1 MRISTAQAFNNGISG
16 LQNNYGNITRTQEEI
31 STGKKILTP
40 ADDPVASIK
49 LLQISQEEALN
60 SQYNTGMTAAKN
72 SLNSEEAML
81 SSVETVLSRI
91 REIAVQA
98 GNGALDATDRASLA
112 KEVGQREDELMN
124 LMNSKDAS
132 GKYLFSGSMGDTQPY
147 VRNAD
152 GTYSYNGDEGQR
164 SVQIASSTFLPLSD
178 SGKDAFENNFN
189 ANRVTTAKI
198 DTNTGTG
205 RISLGLV
212 EDKAAYDSAFP
223 QDIAANPTATPPV
236 PASKGSVGIHFL
248 DDKSYVIYD
257 PREAAID
264 WTTYDAANPPAGQ
277 LGAGTLDNNP
287 ATSDF
292 IRFGGIKVQL
302 DGVPAKGD
310 EFTIRRNNDQEK
322 RSLLNVVSDLRKAL
336 ESGDNTTEG
345 AYRVRDSGAVA
356 LSNLDTAY
364 SQVDSV
370 RGKIGARLNTIEST
384 SSFIADVSLVNKSVQ
399 SDLQDLD
406 YAEALSRYSL
416 QNTVLQATQQSFV
429 KVAQL
434 SLFNYL

>member
-1 MRISTAQAFNNGISG
+1 MRISTVQAFNNGISG
-16 LQNNYGNITRTQEEI
+16 LQNNYGSVTRTQEEI

-40 ADDPVASIK
+40 ADDPVASVK

-60 SQYNTGMTAAKN
+60 GQYNTGMTAAKN
-72 SLNSEEAML
+72 SLNTEESML
-81 SSVETVLSRI
+81 TSVETVLTRI

-98 GNGALDATDRASLA
+98 GNGALDPTDRASLA

-164 SVQIASSTFLPLSD
+164 SVQIASSTFVPISD

-189 ANRVTTAKI
+189 ANRVATTPVPG
-198 DTNTGTG
+198 NTGTG

-212 EDKAAYDSAFP
+212 DDKKAYD
-223 QDIAANPTATPPV
+223 ATF
-236 PASKGSVGIHFL
+236 PASNPPAAADGVGIHFL
-248 DDKSYVIYD
+248 DDKKYVIYD
-257 PREAAID
+257 LSKAPTAAE
-264 WTTYDAANPPAGQ
+264 WAAYDPANPPAGQ
-277 LGAGTLDNNP
+277 LKADSVDGNP
-287 ATSDF
+287 STSDF
-292 IRFGGIKVQL
+292 IRFRGVKVQI
-302 DGVPAKGD
+302 DGVPAAGD
-310 EFTIRRNNDQEK
+310 EFKITRDTANEK

-336 ESGDNTTEG
+336 ESGDGSTEG
-345 AYRVRDSGAVA
+345 VYKVRDSAAVA

-364 SQVDSV
+364 TQVDGI
-370 RGKIGARLNTIEST
+370 RGKVGARLNVIDST
-384 SSFIADVSLVNKSVQ
+384 SDFIADVSLVNKSVQ

-406 YAEALSRYSL
+406 YAEALSRYAL

-429 KVAQL
+429 KVSQL
-434 SLFNYL
+434 SLFNYLS

>member
-16 LQNNYGNITRTQEEI
+16 LQNNYGNVTRTQEEI

-40 ADDPVASIK
+40 ADDPVASVK

-81 SSVETVLSRI
+81 TSVETVLTRI

-98 GNGALDATDRASLA
+98 GNGALDPTDRASLA
-112 KEVGQREDELMN
+112 KEIGQREDELMN

-164 SVQIASSTFLPLSD
+164 SVQIASSTFVPISD

-189 ANRVTTAKI
+189 ANRVTTAP
-198 DTNTGTG
+198 TAGNTGTG

-212 EDKAAYDSAFP
+212 EDKKVYDDSFP
-223 QDIAANPTATPPV
+223 ASTPPA
-236 PASKGSVGIHFL
+236 ASDGIGIHFL
-248 DDKSYVIYD
+248 DDKKYVIYD
-257 PREAAID
+257 LANAPTAAQ
-264 WTTYDAANPPAGQ
+264 WAAYDPANPPAGQ
-277 LGAGTLDNNP
+277 LKADSIDGNP
-287 ATSDF
+287 STNDF
-292 IRFGGIKVQL
+292 IRFGGVKVQI
-302 DGVPAKGD
+302 DGVPAAGD
-310 EFTIRRNNDQEK
+310 EFKVTRDTANEK

-336 ESGDNTTEG
+336 ESGDGSTEG
-345 AYRVRDSGAVA
+345 VYKMRDSAAVA

-364 SQVDSV
+364 TQVDGI
-370 RGKIGARLNTIEST
+370 RGKVGARLNVIDST
-384 SSFIADVSLVNKSVQ
+384 SDFIADVSLVNKSVQ

-406 YAEALSRYSL
+406 YAEALSRYAL

-429 KVAQL
+429 KVSQL

>member
-1 MRISTAQAFNNGISG
+1 MRISTVQAFNNGISG
-16 LQNNYGNITRTQEEI
+16 LQNNYGSVTRTQEEI

-40 ADDPVASIK
+40 ADDPVASVK

-60 SQYNTGMTAAKN
+60 GQYNTGMTAAKN
-72 SLNSEEAML
+72 SLNTEESML
-81 SSVETVLSRI
+81 TSVETVLTRI

-98 GNGALDATDRASLA
+98 GNGALDPTDRASLA

-164 SVQIASSTFLPLSD
+164 SVQIASSTFVPISD

-189 ANRVTTAKI
+189 ANRVDTTPAPG
-198 DTNTGTG
+198 NTGTG

-212 EDKAAYDSAFP
+212 DDKKAYD
-223 QDIAANPTATPPV
+223 ATF
-236 PASKGSVGIHFL
+236 PASNPPAATDGVGIHFL
-248 DDKSYVIYD
+248 DDKKYVVYDLSKAPTAAEWAAYD
-257 PREAAID
+257 P
-264 WTTYDAANPPAGQ
+264 ANPPVGQ
-277 LGAGTLDNNP
+277 LKADSLNSTQE
-287 ATSDF
+287 ASKF
-292 IRFGGIKVQL
+292 ISYGGVKVQM
-302 DGVPAKGD
+302 DGAPAAGD
-310 EFTIRRNNDQEK
+310 EFKITRDTANEK

-336 ESGDNTTEG
+336 ESGDGSTEG
-345 AYRVRDSGAVA
+345 VYKMRDNAAVA

-364 SQVDSV
+364 TQVDGI
-370 RGKIGARLNTIEST
+370 RGKVGARLNVIDST
-384 SSFIADVSLVNKSVQ
+384 SDFIADVSLVNKSVQ

-406 YAEALSRYSL
+406 YAEALSRYAL

-429 KVAQL
+429 KVSQL

>member
-1 MRISTAQAFNNGISG
+1 MRISTVQAFNNGISG
-16 LQNNYGNITRTQEEI
+16 LQNNYGSVTRTQEEI

-40 ADDPVASIK
+40 ADDPVASVK

-60 SQYNTGMTAAKN
+60 GQYNTGMTAAKN
-72 SLNSEEAML
+72 SLNTEESML
-81 SSVETVLSRI
+81 TSVETVLTRI

-98 GNGALDATDRASLA
+98 GNGALDPTDRASLA

-164 SVQIASSTFLPLSD
+164 SVQIASSTFVPISD

-189 ANRVTTAKI
+189 ANRVDTTPVAG
-198 DTNTGTG
+198 NTGTG

-212 EDKAAYDSAFP
+212 DDKKAYDSTF
-223 QDIAANPTATPPV
+223 
-236 PASKGSVGIHFL
+236 PASNPPAAADGVGIHFL
-248 DDKSYVIYD
+248 DDKKYVIYD
-257 PREAAID
+257 LSKAPTAAE
-264 WTTYDAANPPAGQ
+264 WAAYDPANPPAGQ
-277 LGAGTLDNNP
+277 LKADSLNSTQE
-287 ATSDF
+287 ASKF
-292 IRFGGIKVQL
+292 ISYGGVKVQM
-302 DGVPAKGD
+302 DGAPAAGD
-310 EFTIRRNNDQEK
+310 EFKITRDTANEK

-336 ESGDNTTEG
+336 ESGDGSTEG
-345 AYRVRDSGAVA
+345 VYKMRDSAAVA

-364 SQVDSV
+364 TQVDGI
-370 RGKIGARLNTIEST
+370 RGKVGARLNVIDST
-384 SSFIADVSLVNKSVQ
+384 SDFIADVSLVNKSVQ

-406 YAEALSRYSL
+406 YAEALSRYAL

-429 KVAQL
+429 KVSQL
-434 SLFNYL
+434 SLFNYLS

>member
-1 MRISTAQAFNNGISG
+1 MRISTVQAFNNGISG
-16 LQNNYGNITRTQEEI
+16 LQSNYGDVSRSQEQI

-49 LLQISQEEALN
+49 LLQLSQEEALN
-60 SQYNTGMTAAKN
+60 GQYNTGMTAAKN
-72 SLNSEEAML
+72 SLTTQESML
-81 SSVETVLSRI
+81 TSVETVLTRI

-98 GNGALDATDRASLA
+98 GNGALDPTDRASLA

-164 SVQIASSTFLPLSD
+164 SVQIASSTFVPLSD

-189 ANRVTTAKI
+189 ANRVDTSKGT
-198 DTNTGTG
+198 TNTGTG

-212 EDKAAYDSAFP
+212 TDKGAYDSTFP
-223 QDIAANPTATPPV
+223 ASAPPV
-236 PASKGSVGIHFL
+236 ASDGIGIHFL
-248 DDKSYVIYD
+248 DDKKYVVYDLAKAPTAAQWAAYD
-257 PREAAID
+257 P
-264 WTTYDAANPPAGQ
+264 ANPPAGQ
-277 LGAGTLDNNP
+277 LKVDSLDSTQE
-287 ATSDF
+287 ASKS
-292 IRFGGIKVQL
+292 ISYGGVKVQM
-302 DGVPAKGD
+302 DGVPAAGD
-310 EFTIRRNNDQEK
+310 EFKITRDTANEK

-336 ESGDNTTEG
+336 ENGDSSTEG
-345 AYRVRDSGAVA
+345 VYQIRDSAAVA

-364 SQVDSV
+364 TQVDGV
-370 RGKIGARLNTIEST
+370 RGKVGARLNVIDST
-384 SSFIADVSLVNKSVQ
+384 SDFIANVSLVNKSVQ

-406 YAEALSRYSL
+406 YPEALSRYAL
-416 QNTVLQATQQSFV
+416 QNTVLQASQQSFV
-429 KVAQL
+429 KIAQL
-434 SLFNYL
+434 SLFKYL

>member
-1 MRISTAQAFNNGISG
+1 MRISTVQAFNNGISG
-16 LQNNYGNITRTQEEI
+16 LQNNYGSVTRTQEEI

-40 ADDPVASIK
+40 ADDPVASVK

-60 SQYNTGMTAAKN
+60 GQYNTGMTAAKN
-72 SLNSEEAML
+72 SLNTEEAML
-81 SSVETVLSRI
+81 SSVETVLTRI

-98 GNGALDATDRASLA
+98 GNGALDPTDRASLA

-164 SVQIASSTFLPLSD
+164 SVQIASSTFVPISD

-189 ANRVTTAKI
+189 ANRVDTTKVA
-198 DTNTGTG
+198 TNTGTG

-212 EDKAAYDSAFP
+212 EDKAAYDSTFP
-223 QDIAANPTATPPV
+223 ASNPPTATD
-236 PASKGSVGIHFL
+236 GIGIHFL
-248 DDKSYVIYD
+248 DDKKYVVYDLAKTPTAAEWAAYD
-257 PREAAID
+257 P
-264 WTTYDAANPPAGQ
+264 ANPPAGQ
-277 LGAGTLDNNP
+277 LKADSVDGNSS
-287 ATSDF
+287 TSDF
-292 IRFGGIKVQL
+292 VRYGGVKMQI
-302 DGVPAKGD
+302 DGVPAAGD
-310 EFTIRRNNDQEK
+310 EFKITRDTANEK

-336 ESGDNTTEG
+336 ESGDGSTEG
-345 AYRVRDSGAVA
+345 VYQVRDRAAVA

-364 SQVDSV
+364 TQVDGI
-370 RGKIGARLNTIEST
+370 RGKVGARLNTIDST
-384 SSFIADVSLVNKSVQ
+384 SDFIADVSLVNKAVQ

-406 YAEALSRYSL
+406 YAEALSRYAL

-429 KVAQL
+429 KVSQL
-434 SLFNYL
+434 SLFNYLG

>member
-1 MRISTAQAFNNGISG
+1 MRISTVQAFNNGISG
-16 LQNNYGNITRTQEEI
+16 LQNNYGDVSRSQEQI

-49 LLQISQEEALN
+49 LLQLSQEEALN
-60 SQYNTGMTAAKN
+60 GQYNTGMTAAKN
-72 SLNSEEAML
+72 SLNTGEAML
-81 SSVETVLSRI
+81 TSVETVLTRI

-98 GNGALDATDRASLA
+98 GNGALDPTDRASLA

-164 SVQIASSTFLPLSD
+164 SVQIASSTFVPISD

-189 ANRVTTAKI
+189 ANRVKTAP
-198 DTNTGTG
+198 TAGNTGTG

-212 EDKAAYDSAFP
+212 EDKKAYDDTFP
-223 QDIAANPTATPPV
+223 ASTPPV
-236 PASKGSVGIHFL
+236 AADGIGIHFL
-248 DDKSYVIYD
+248 DDKKYVIYD
-257 PREAAID
+257 LSKAPTAAE
-264 WTTYDAANPPAGQ
+264 WAAYDPTNPPAGQ
-277 LGAGTLDNNP
+277 LKADSVDGNP
-287 ATSDF
+287 STSDV
-292 IRFGGIKVQL
+292 IRFGGVKVQI
-302 DGVPAKGD
+302 DGVPAAGD
-310 EFTIRRNNDQEK
+310 EFKITRDTDNEK

-336 ESGDNTTEG
+336 ESGDGSTEG
-345 AYRVRDSGAVA
+345 VYKMRDSAAVA

-364 SQVDSV
+364 TQVDGI
-370 RGKIGARLNTIEST
+370 RGKVGARLNVIDST
-384 SSFIADVSLVNKSVQ
+384 SDFIADVSLVNKSVQ

-406 YAEALSRYSL
+406 YAEALSRYAL

-429 KVAQL
+429 KVSQL

>member
-1 MRISTAQAFNNGISG
+1 MRISTVQAFNNGISG
-16 LQNNYGNITRTQEEI
+16 LQSNYGDVSRSQEQI

-49 LLQISQEEALN
+49 LLQLSQEEALN
-60 SQYNTGMTAAKN
+60 GQYNTGMTAAKN
-72 SLNSEEAML
+72 SLTTQESML
-81 SSVETVLSRI
+81 TSVETVLTRI

-98 GNGALDATDRASLA
+98 GNGALDPTDRASLA

-164 SVQIASSTFLPLSD
+164 SVQIASSTFVPLSD

-189 ANRVTTAKI
+189 ANRVDTSKGT
-198 DTNTGTG
+198 TNTGTG

-212 EDKAAYDSAFP
+212 TDKGAYDSTFP
-223 QDIAANPTATPPV
+223 ASAPPV
-236 PASKGSVGIHFL
+236 ASDGIGIHFL
-248 DDKSYVIYD
+248 DDKKYVVYDLAKAPTAAQWAAYD
-257 PREAAID
+257 P
-264 WTTYDAANPPAGQ
+264 ANPPAGQ
-277 LGAGTLDNNP
+277 LKVDSLDSTQE
-287 ATSDF
+287 ASKS
-292 IRFGGIKVQL
+292 ISYGGVKVQM
-302 DGVPAKGD
+302 DGVPAAGD
-310 EFTIRRNNDQEK
+310 EFKITRDTANEK

-336 ESGDNTTEG
+336 ENGDSSTEG
-345 AYRVRDSGAVA
+345 VYQIRDSAAVA

-364 SQVDSV
+364 TQVDGV
-370 RGKIGARLNTIEST
+370 RGKVGARLNVIDST
-384 SSFIADVSLVNKSVQ
+384 SDFIANVSLVNKAVQ

-406 YAEALSRYSL
+406 YPEALSRYAL
-416 QNTVLQATQQSFV
+416 QNTVLQASQQSFV
-429 KVAQL
+429 KIAQL
-434 SLFNYL
+434 SLFKYL

>member
-1 MRISTAQAFNNGISG
+1 M
-16 LQNNYGNITRTQEEI
+16 
-31 STGKKILTP
+31 
-40 ADDPVASIK
+40 
-49 LLQISQEEALN
+49 
-60 SQYNTGMTAAKN
+60 
-72 SLNSEEAML
+72 
-81 SSVETVLSRI
+81 
-91 REIAVQA
+91 
-98 GNGALDATDRASLA
+98 
-112 KEVGQREDELMN
+112 
-124 LMNSKDAS
+124 
-132 GKYLFSGSMGDTQPY
+132 
-147 VRNAD
+147 
-152 GTYSYNGDEGQR
+152 
-164 SVQIASSTFLPLSD
+164 
-178 SGKDAFENNFN
+178 
-189 ANRVTTAKI
+189 
-198 DTNTGTG
+198 
-205 RISLGLV
+205 

-223 QDIAANPTATPPV
+223 QDIAADPTATPPLV
-236 PASKGSVGIHFL
+236 ASKGSVGIHFL
-248 DDKSYVIYD
+248 DDKNYVVYD
-257 PREAAID
+257 PRKEAIN
-264 WTTYDAANPPAGQ
+264 WTAYDAANPPASQ
-277 LGAGTLDNNP
+277 LGVGTLDNNP

-310 EFTIRRNNDQEK
+310 EFIIRRNNDQEK

>member
-1 MRISTAQAFNNGISG
+1 MRISTVQAFNNGISG
-16 LQNNYGNITRTQEEI
+16 LQSNYGDVSRSQEQI

-49 LLQISQEEALN
+49 LLQLSQEEALN
-60 SQYNTGMTAAKN
+60 GQYNTGMTAAKN
-72 SLNSEEAML
+72 SLTTQESML
-81 SSVETVLSRI
+81 TSVETVLTRI

-98 GNGALDATDRASLA
+98 GNGALDPTDRASLA

-164 SVQIASSTFLPLSD
+164 SVQIASSTFVPLSD

-189 ANRVTTAKI
+189 ANRVDTSKVA
-198 DTNTGTG
+198 TNTGTG

-212 EDKAAYDSAFP
+212 TDKGAYDSTFP
-223 QDIAANPTATPPV
+223 ASAPPV
-236 PASKGSVGIHFL
+236 ASDGIGIHFL
-248 DDKSYVIYD
+248 DDKKYVVYDLAKAPTAAQWAAYD
-257 PREAAID
+257 P
-264 WTTYDAANPPAGQ
+264 ANPPAGQ
-277 LGAGTLDNNP
+277 LKVDSLDSTQE
-287 ATSDF
+287 ASKS
-292 IRFGGIKVQL
+292 ISYGGVKVQM
-302 DGVPAKGD
+302 DGVPAAGD
-310 EFTIRRNNDQEK
+310 EFKITRDTANEK

-336 ESGDNTTEG
+336 ENGDSSTEG
-345 AYRVRDSGAVA
+345 VYQIRDSAAVA

-364 SQVDSV
+364 TQVDGV
-370 RGKIGARLNTIEST
+370 RGKVGARLNVIDST
-384 SSFIADVSLVNKSVQ
+384 SDFIANVSLVNKSVQ

-406 YAEALSRYSL
+406 YPEALSRYAL
-416 QNTVLQATQQSFV
+416 QNTVLQASQQSFV
-429 KVAQL
+429 KIAQL
-434 SLFNYL
+434 SLFKYL

>member
-16 LQNNYGNITRTQEEI
+16 LQNNYGNVTRTQEEI

-40 ADDPVASIK
+40 ADDPVASVK

-81 SSVETVLSRI
+81 TSVETVLTRI

-98 GNGALDATDRASLA
+98 GNGALDPTDRASLA
-112 KEVGQREDELMN
+112 KEIGQREDELMN

-164 SVQIASSTFLPLSD
+164 SVQIASSTFVPISD
-178 SGKDAFENNFN
+178 SGKNAFENNFN
-189 ANRVTTAKI
+189 ANRVTTAP
-198 DTNTGTG
+198 TAGNTGTG

-212 EDKAAYDSAFP
+212 EDKKVYDDSFP
-223 QDIAANPTATPPV
+223 ASTPPA
-236 PASKGSVGIHFL
+236 ASDGIGIHFL
-248 DDKSYVIYD
+248 DDKKYVIYD
-257 PREAAID
+257 LANAPTAAQ
-264 WTTYDAANPPAGQ
+264 WAAYDPANPPAGQ
-277 LGAGTLDNNP
+277 LKADSIDGNP
-287 ATSDF
+287 STNDF
-292 IRFGGIKVQL
+292 IRFGGVKVQI
-302 DGVPAKGD
+302 DGVPAAGD
-310 EFTIRRNNDQEK
+310 EFKVTRDTANEK

-336 ESGDNTTEG
+336 ESGDGSTEG
-345 AYRVRDSGAVA
+345 VYKMRDSAAVA

-364 SQVDSV
+364 TQVDGI
-370 RGKIGARLNTIEST
+370 RGKVGARLNVIDST
-384 SSFIADVSLVNKSVQ
+384 SDFIADVSLVNKSVQ

-406 YAEALSRYSL
+406 YAEALSRYAL

-429 KVAQL
+429 KVSQL

>member
-16 LQNNYGNITRTQEEI
+16 LQNNYGNVTRTQEEI

-40 ADDPVASIK
+40 ADDPVASVK

-81 SSVETVLSRI
+81 TSVETVLTRI

-98 GNGALDATDRASLA
+98 GNGALDPTDRASLA
-112 KEVGQREDELMN
+112 KEIGQREDELMN

-164 SVQIASSTFLPLSD
+164 SVQIASSTFVPISD

-189 ANRVTTAKI
+189 ANRVTTAP
-198 DTNTGTG
+198 TAGNTGTG

-212 EDKAAYDSAFP
+212 EDKKVYDDSFP
-223 QDIAANPTATPPV
+223 VSTPPA
-236 PASKGSVGIHFL
+236 ASDGIGIHFL
-248 DDKSYVIYD
+248 DDKKYVIYD
-257 PREAAID
+257 LANAPTAAQ
-264 WTTYDAANPPAGQ
+264 WAAYDPANPPAGQ
-277 LGAGTLDNNP
+277 LKADSIDGNP
-287 ATSDF
+287 STNDF
-292 IRFGGIKVQL
+292 IRFGGVKVQI
-302 DGVPAKGD
+302 DGVPAAGD
-310 EFTIRRNNDQEK
+310 EFKVTRDTANEK

-336 ESGDNTTEG
+336 ESGDGSTEG
-345 AYRVRDSGAVA
+345 VYKMRDSAAVA

-364 SQVDSV
+364 TQVDGI
-370 RGKIGARLNTIEST
+370 RGKVGARLNVIDST
-384 SSFIADVSLVNKSVQ
+384 SDFIADVSLVNKSVQ

-406 YAEALSRYSL
+406 YAEALSRYAL

-429 KVAQL
+429 KVSQL

>member
-1 MRISTAQAFNNGISG
+1 MRISTVQAFNNGISG
-16 LQNNYGNITRTQEEI
+16 LQSNYGDVSRSQEQI

-49 LLQISQEEALN
+49 LLQLSQEEALN
-60 SQYNTGMTAAKN
+60 DQYNTGMTAAKN
-72 SLNSEEAML
+72 SLTTQESML
-81 SSVETVLSRI
+81 TSVETVLTRI

-98 GNGALDATDRASLA
+98 GNGALDPTDRASLA

-164 SVQIASSTFLPLSD
+164 SVQIASSTFVPLSD

-189 ANRVTTAKI
+189 ANRVDTSKGT
-198 DTNTGTG
+198 TNTGTG

-212 EDKAAYDSAFP
+212 TDKGAYDSTFP
-223 QDIAANPTATPPV
+223 ASAPPV
-236 PASKGSVGIHFL
+236 ASDGIGIHFL
-248 DDKSYVIYD
+248 DDKKYVVYDLAKAPTAAQWAAYD
-257 PREAAID
+257 P
-264 WTTYDAANPPAGQ
+264 ANPPAGQ
-277 LGAGTLDNNP
+277 LKVDSLDSTQE
-287 ATSDF
+287 ASKS
-292 IRFGGIKVQL
+292 ISYGGVKVQM
-302 DGVPAKGD
+302 DGVPAAGD
-310 EFTIRRNNDQEK
+310 EFKITRDTANEK

-336 ESGDNTTEG
+336 ENGDSSTEG
-345 AYRVRDSGAVA
+345 VYQIRDSAAVA

-364 SQVDSV
+364 TQVDGV
-370 RGKIGARLNTIEST
+370 RGKVGARLNVIDST
-384 SSFIADVSLVNKSVQ
+384 SDFIANVSLVNKSVQ

-406 YAEALSRYSL
+406 YPEALSRYAL
-416 QNTVLQATQQSFV
+416 QNTVLQASQQSFV
-429 KVAQL
+429 KIAQL
-434 SLFNYL
+434 SLFKYL

>member
-164 SVQIASSTFLPLSD
+164 CGQLATPTFLPRSD
-178 SGKDAFENNFN
+178 SCIYAF
-189 ANRVTTAKI
+189 
-198 DTNTGTG
+198 
-205 RISLGLV
+205 
-212 EDKAAYDSAFP
+212 
-223 QDIAANPTATPPV
+223 
-236 PASKGSVGIHFL
+236 
-248 DDKSYVIYD
+248 
-257 PREAAID
+257 
-264 WTTYDAANPPAGQ
+264 
-277 LGAGTLDNNP
+277 
-287 ATSDF
+287 
-292 IRFGGIKVQL
+292 
-302 DGVPAKGD
+302 
-310 EFTIRRNNDQEK
+310 
-322 RSLLNVVSDLRKAL
+322 
-336 ESGDNTTEG
+336 
-345 AYRVRDSGAVA
+345 
-356 LSNLDTAY
+356 
-364 SQVDSV
+364 
-370 RGKIGARLNTIEST
+370 
-384 SSFIADVSLVNKSVQ
+384 
-399 SDLQDLD
+399 
-406 YAEALSRYSL
+406 
-416 QNTVLQATQQSFV
+416 
-429 KVAQL
+429 
-434 SLFNYL
+434 

>member
-1 MRISTAQAFNNGISG
+1 MRISTVQAFNNGISG
-16 LQNNYGNITRTQEEI
+16 LQNNYGSVTRTQEEI

-40 ADDPVASIK
+40 ADDPVASVK

-60 SQYNTGMTAAKN
+60 GQYNTGMTAAKN
-72 SLNSEEAML
+72 SLNTEESML
-81 SSVETVLSRI
+81 TSVETVLTRI

-98 GNGALDATDRASLA
+98 GNGALDPTDRASLA

-164 SVQIASSTFLPLSD
+164 SVQIASSTFVPISD

-189 ANRVTTAKI
+189 ANRVDTAPA
-198 DTNTGTG
+198 TANTGTG

-212 EDKAAYDSAFP
+212 DDKKAYDSTFP
-223 QDIAANPTATPPV
+223 ASNPPV
-236 PASKGSVGIHFL
+236 ATDGVGIHFL
-248 DDKSYVIYD
+248 DDKKYVIYD
-257 PREAAID
+257 LSKAPTAAE
-264 WTTYDAANPPAGQ
+264 WAAYDPANPPAGQ
-277 LGAGTLDNNP
+277 LKPDSLNSTQEA
-287 ATSDF
+287 SKF
-292 IRFGGIKVQL
+292 ISYGGVKVQL
-302 DGVPAKGD
+302 DGAPAAGD
-310 EFTIRRNNDQEK
+310 EFKITRDTANEK

-336 ESGDNTTEG
+336 ESGDGSTEG
-345 AYRVRDSGAVA
+345 VYKMRDSAAVA

-364 SQVDSV
+364 TQVDGI
-370 RGKIGARLNTIEST
+370 RGKVGARLNVIDST
-384 SSFIADVSLVNKSVQ
+384 SDFIADVSLVNKSVQ

-406 YAEALSRYSL
+406 YAEALSRYAL

-429 KVAQL
+429 KVSQL
-434 SLFNYL
+434 SLFNYLS

>member
-1 MRISTAQAFNNGISG
+1 MRISTVQAFNNGISG
-16 LQNNYGNITRTQEEI
+16 LQNNYGSVTRTQEEI

-40 ADDPVASIK
+40 ADDPVASVK

-60 SQYNTGMTAAKN
+60 GQYNTGMTAAKN
-72 SLNSEEAML
+72 SLNTEEAML
-81 SSVETVLSRI
+81 TSVETVLTRI

-98 GNGALDATDRASLA
+98 GNGALDPTDRASLA

-152 GTYSYNGDEGQR
+152 GSYSYNGDEGQR
-164 SVQIASSTFLPLSD
+164 SVQIASSTFVPISD

-189 ANRVTTAKI
+189 ANRVDTTKVAS
-198 DTNTGTG
+198 NTGTG

-212 EDKAAYDSAFP
+212 EDKGAYDSTF
-223 QDIAANPTATPPV
+223 
-236 PASKGSVGIHFL
+236 PASNPPAVTDGIGIHFL
-248 DDKSYVIYD
+248 DDKKYVVYDLAKAPTAAEWAAYD
-257 PREAAID
+257 P
-264 WTTYDAANPPAGQ
+264 ANPPAGQ
-277 LGAGTLDNNP
+277 LKADSVDGNP
-287 ATSDF
+287 STNDF
-292 IRFGGIKVQL
+292 IRYGGVKVQI
-302 DGVPAKGD
+302 DGIPAAGD
-310 EFTIRRNNDQEK
+310 EFKVTRDTANEK

-336 ESGDNTTEG
+336 ESGDGSTEG
-345 AYRVRDSGAVA
+345 VYQVRDRAAVA

-364 SQVDSV
+364 TQVDGI
-370 RGKIGARLNTIEST
+370 RGKVGARLNTIDST
-384 SSFIADVSLVNKSVQ
+384 SDFIADVSLVNKAVQ

-406 YAEALSRYSL
+406 YAEALSRYAL

-429 KVAQL
+429 KVSQL
-434 SLFNYL
+434 SLFNYLR

>member
-1 MRISTAQAFNNGISG
+1 MRISTVQAFNNGISG
-16 LQNNYGNITRTQEEI
+16 LQNNYGSVTRTQEEI

-40 ADDPVASIK
+40 ADDPVASVK

-60 SQYNTGMTAAKN
+60 GQYNTGMTAAKN
-72 SLNSEEAML
+72 SLNTEESML
-81 SSVETVLSRI
+81 TSVETVLTRI

-98 GNGALDATDRASLA
+98 GNGALDPTDRASLA

-164 SVQIASSTFLPLSD
+164 SVQIASSTFVPISD

-189 ANRVTTAKI
+189 ANRVATTPVPG
-198 DTNTGTG
+198 NTGTG

-212 EDKAAYDSAFP
+212 DDKKAYDSTF
-223 QDIAANPTATPPV
+223 
-236 PASKGSVGIHFL
+236 PASNPPAATDGVGIHFL
-248 DDKSYVIYD
+248 DDKKYVIYD
-257 PREAAID
+257 LAKAPTAAQ
-264 WTTYDAANPPAGQ
+264 WAAYDPTKPLQSQ
-277 LGAGTLDNNP
+277 LPGGLVTDSLDSNTASSHFINYGGVKIQVDGA
-287 ATSDF
+287 
-292 IRFGGIKVQL
+292 
-302 DGVPAKGD
+302 PAKGD
-310 EFTIRRNNDQEK
+310 EFKITRDTANEK
-322 RSLLNVVSDLRKAL
+322 RSLLNVVADLRKAL
-336 ESGDNTTEG
+336 ESGDGSIEG
-345 AYRVRDSGAVA
+345 VYKMRDSAAVA

-364 SQVDSV
+364 TQVDGI
-370 RGKIGARLNTIEST
+370 RGKVGARLNTIDST
-384 SSFIADVSLVNKSVQ
+384 SDFIADVSLVNKAVQ

-406 YAEALSRYSL
+406 YAEALSRYAL

-429 KVAQL
+429 KVSQL
-434 SLFNYL
+434 SLFNYLG

>member
-16 LQNNYGNITRTQEEI
+16 LQNNYGNVTRTQEEI

-40 ADDPVASIK
+40 ADDPVASVK

-81 SSVETVLSRI
+81 TSVETVLTRI

-98 GNGALDATDRASLA
+98 GNGALDPTDRASLA
-112 KEVGQREDELMN
+112 KEIGQREDELMN

-164 SVQIASSTFLPLSD
+164 SVQIASSTFVPISD

-189 ANRVTTAKI
+189 ANRVTTAP
-198 DTNTGTG
+198 TAGNTGTG

-212 EDKAAYDSAFP
+212 EDKKVYDDSFP
-223 QDIAANPTATPPV
+223 ASTPPV
-236 PASKGSVGIHFL
+236 ATDGIGIHFL
-248 DDKSYVIYD
+248 DDKKYVIYD
-257 PREAAID
+257 LANAPTAAQ
-264 WTTYDAANPPAGQ
+264 WAAYDPANPPAGQ
-277 LGAGTLDNNP
+277 LKADSIDGNP
-287 ATSDF
+287 STNDF
-292 IRFGGIKVQL
+292 IRFGGVKVQI
-302 DGVPAKGD
+302 DGVPAAGD
-310 EFTIRRNNDQEK
+310 EFKVTRDTANEK

-336 ESGDNTTEG
+336 ESGDGSTEG
-345 AYRVRDSGAVA
+345 VYKMRDSAAVA

-364 SQVDSV
+364 TQVDGI
-370 RGKIGARLNTIEST
+370 RGKVGARLNVIDST
-384 SSFIADVSLVNKSVQ
+384 SDFIADVSLVNKSVQ

-406 YAEALSRYSL
+406 YAEALSRYAL

-429 KVAQL
+429 KVSQL

>member
-1 MRISTAQAFNNGISG
+1 MRISTVQAFNNGISG
-16 LQNNYGNITRTQEEI
+16 LQSNYGDVSRSQEQI

-49 LLQISQEEALN
+49 LLQLSQEEALN
-60 SQYNTGMTAAKN
+60 GQYNTGMTAAKN
-72 SLNSEEAML
+72 SLTTQESML
-81 SSVETVLSRI
+81 TSVETVLTRI

-98 GNGALDATDRASLA
+98 GNGALDPTDRASLA

-164 SVQIASSTFLPLSD
+164 SVQIASSTFVPLSD

-189 ANRVTTAKI
+189 ANRVDTSKGT
-198 DTNTGTG
+198 TNTGTG

-212 EDKAAYDSAFP
+212 TDKGAYDSTFP
-223 QDIAANPTATPPV
+223 ASAPPV
-236 PASKGSVGIHFL
+236 ASDGIGIHFL
-248 DDKSYVIYD
+248 DDKKYVVYDLAKAPTAAQWAAYD
-257 PREAAID
+257 P
-264 WTTYDAANPPAGQ
+264 ANPPAGQ
-277 LGAGTLDNNP
+277 LKVDSLDSTQE
-287 ATSDF
+287 ASKS
-292 IRFGGIKVQL
+292 ISYGGVKVQM
-302 DGVPAKGD
+302 DGVPAAGD
-310 EFTIRRNNDQEK
+310 EFKITRDTANEK

-336 ESGDNTTEG
+336 ENGDSSTEG
-345 AYRVRDSGAVA
+345 VYQIRDGAAVA

-364 SQVDSV
+364 TQVDGV
-370 RGKIGARLNTIEST
+370 RGKVGARLNVIDST
-384 SSFIADVSLVNKSVQ
+384 SDFIANVSLVNKSVQ

-406 YAEALSRYSL
+406 YPEALSRYAL
-416 QNTVLQATQQSFV
+416 QNTVLQASQQSFV
-429 KVAQL
+429 KIAQL
-434 SLFNYL
+434 SLFKYL